1 MPDEKKLIA
10 DKNNIATKLSKMADE
25 INGIVRDIAKGIEH
39 KDYDK
44 KVKEYDEMKNK
55 LTKLDA
61 KISDIVER
69 KSKLDLYINNL
80 KNTKVANKWTEDLWG
95 IYFDRMII
103 FNDKVDV
110 KFNSGET
117 ISIKRI

>member
-1 MPDEKKLIA
+1 MEDEKKLIT
-10 DKNNIATKLSKMADE
+10 DKNNMAIKLSKMADE

-55 LTKLDA
+55 LAKLDI
-61 KISDIVER
+61 KINDIVER
-69 KSKLDLYINNL
+69 KSKLDLYISNL

-95 IYFDRMII
+95 IYLDRMII
-103 FNDKVDV
+103 LREEHLSMF
-110 KFNSGET
+110 
-117 ISIKRI
+117 RQ